1 MLKRKKISLILISAA
16 VTVLLSMG
24 FIRQNDRDFEIV
36 KNLDIFYTMFR
47 ELNLFYVDDIDP
59 EKIINTGITSM
70 LNSLD
75 PYTVFIP
82 ESEMDEFNF
91 MTTGEYGGIGAIIRQ
106 SDDYTI
112 IAEPYEGSPAAK
124 AGLKAGDKLVSIDG
138 FSTKGQLL
146 SEVSEK
152 LKGTPGT
159 ELKLVI
165 LSPGESKNRT
175 VKFLRE
181 QIRINNV
188 SWYGKLDEKTGYIRL
203 SNFTVGAGEETK
215 NAFIDLKNKGIE
227 RLVLDLRGN
236 PGGLLMEAVKVS
248 NIFIEK
254 GQMIVSTKGKVKQ
267 LNQNYLTM
275 ETATDKEIP
284 IVVLINRGTASAA
297 EIVAGAIQDLDR
309 GVLVGQRTF
318 GKGLVQT
325 SRKLKYNAQL
335 KVTTAKYY
343 IPSGRCIQAL
353 DYTHRNEDG
362 SVGFIPDSLITEF
375 TTKKGRKV
383 YDGGG
388 ISPDII
394 DTISSYSQL
403 ALHLYAQ
410 NHIFGFATDYYVVN
424 KAQLPDPLTFSIS
437 DEDFLNFKNM
447 VAGKDFNYTTQSED
461 DFHKLVETA
470 KRERYYDLAKEEF
483 SALREKLAH
492 NNENDIDLFRDEIIQ
507 LINEEI
513 VSRYYYQSGR
523 IMNSISSDEQIKRAL
538 AVFDEGFYEWEKGL
552 LSSSKKTHQ

>member
-461 DFHKLVETA
+461 DFNKLVETA

-538 AVFDEGFYEWEKGL
+538 TVFDEGFYEWEKGL
-552 LSSSKKTHQ
+552 LSGSKKTHQ

>member
-24 FIRQNDRDFEIV
+24 FIRQYDRDFEIV

-124 AGLKAGDKLVSIDG
+124 AGLKAGDKLISING

-267 LNQNYLTM
+267 WDQNYTTM
-275 ETATDKEIP
+275 ESATDKEIP

-410 NHIFGFATDYYVVN
+410 NHIFVFATDYYVVN
-424 KAQLPDPLTFSIS
+424 KAQLPDPTTFSIS
-437 DEDFLNFKNM
+437 DEEFLNFKNM
-447 VAGKDFNYTTQSED
+447 VAGKNFNYTTQSED
-461 DFHKLVETA
+461 VFNKLIQTA
-470 KRERYYDLAKEEF
+470 KRERYYDLAEEEF

-492 NNENDIDLFRDEIIQ
+492 NNEHDIDLFRDEIIQ

-523 IMNSISSDEQIKRAL
+523 IMNSLSSDEQIKRAL
-538 AVFDEGFYEWEKGL
+538 GVFDEGFYEWEKGL
-552 LSSSKKTHQ
+552 LSGTMKIHQ

>member
-24 FIRQNDRDFEIV
+24 FIRQYDRDFEIV

-106 SDDYTI
+106 SNDYTI

-124 AGLKAGDKLVSIDG
+124 AGLKAGDKLISING

-267 LNQNYLTM
+267 WDQNYTTM

-424 KAQLPDPLTFSIS
+424 KAQLPDPTTFSIS
-437 DEDFLNFKNM
+437 DEEFLNFKNM
-447 VAGKDFNYTTQSED
+447 VAGKNFNYTTQSED
-461 DFHKLVETA
+461 VFNKLIQTA
-470 KRERYYDLAKEEF
+470 KRERYYDLAEEEF

-492 NNENDIDLFRDEIIQ
+492 NNEHDIDLFRDEIIQ

-523 IMNSISSDEQIKRAL
+523 IMNSLSSDEQIKRAL
-538 AVFDEGFYEWEKGL
+538 GVFDEGFYDWEKGL
-552 LSSSKKTHQ
+552 LSGTMKIHQ